1 MGSLKTTKEKV
12 KEVFDKIGVDPS
24 RSVGEVM
31 EEVGYS
37 ESYSKKPHVFKN
49 TQIAKKEYKARFPEK
64 LLEKVHKE
72 GLNAT
77 TKKPHLIDRDDKG
90 RPIYDYI
97 EEKDYSTRHKYLDSA
112 YKLRGDY
119 APEKHQGVVVH
130 TQLSE
135 YLDMIQA
142 GSFDNQKL
150 IEPQA
155 KNAEP
160 VKTTGDISRP

>member
-90 RPIYDYI
+90 RPVYEYV
-97 EEKDYSTRHKYLDSA
+97 EEVDYSTRHKYFDSA
-112 YKLRGDY
+112 YKLKKKY
-119 APEKHQGVVVH
+119 TP
-130 TQLSE
+130 
-135 YLDMIQA
+135 
-142 GSFDNQKL
+142 
-150 IEPQA
+150 
-155 KNAEP
+155 
-160 VKTTGDISRP
+160 